1 LNPVLTLIAFLF
13 ALTLLIA
20 VHEYGHYRMAVAC
33 KVPVLVFSIGFGK
46 VLYRW
51 RPARPRPGQ
60 NTEFVIGALPLG
72 GYIQML
78 DSREGDVPPEML
90 PLAFDQ
96 QSLKVRAAIVAAG
109 PLANLLL
116 AVVLFTGLAWWG
128 QPQALPIL
136 ASPVPGSWAEQA
148 GLQGGERVLSVEIDG
163 EPVEDIQRFES
174 LYMLTAK
181 TELNNS
187 AMTWTL
193 RREAGA
199 KHLELRI
206 PSPEELALPST
217 DNNADMSRWRALGL
231 RGPSTLALI
240 GKIEEGSAAQQA
252 GLKPGDQVIRVDGKL
267 VADAQQLRDWI
278 RAKPMSGDARLR
290 EGSQVSSGSN
300 LVATSASNAQIWEID
315 RDGQKLS
322 LAVQPR
328 WTVLPGQAKSEG
340 VMRVGA
346 IVGAPPAT
354 QWVSLG
360 AWEGITQGLGQ
371 VKQLTV
377 MTFNLI
383 GKMLTG
389 GASSKHLSGPIS
401 IAEQAGQSAQLGWA
415 AYVSFLALISV
426 SLGLLNLLPLPMLDG
441 GHLMYYLWES
451 LTGKPV
457 SVAWQRGLQ
466 KVGLALLI
474 SIMTLAVFND
484 LTRLF

>member
-1 LNPVLTLIAFLF
+1 MLTLIAFLF

-20 VHEYGHYRMAVAC
+20 VHEFGHYRMAVAC

-51 RPARPRPGQ
+51 RPARPRLGQ
-60 NTEFVIGALPLG
+60 NTEFVIGTVPLG

-78 DSREGDVPPEML
+78 DSREGDVPPDVL

-116 AVVLFTGLAWWG
+116 AVLLFTGLAWWG

-148 GLQGGERVLSVEIDG
+148 GLQGGERVLTVEIDG
-163 EPVEDIQRFES
+163 ETVEDIQRFES

-181 TELNNS
+181 AELNNS

-193 RREAGA
+193 RREAAA
-199 KHLELRI
+199 KHVELRI

-217 DNNADMSRWRALGL
+217 DSNADMSRWRALGL
-231 RGPSTLALI
+231 RGPSTLSMI
-240 GKIEEGSAAQQA
+240 VKIEEGSAAQQA

-278 RAKPMSGDARLR
+278 RAQPQSLQDDVRLQ
-290 EGSQVSSGSN
+290 EGSQSRAG
-300 LVATSASNAQIWEID
+300 TIAQIWEID
-315 RDGQKLS
+315 RAGQKLT
-322 LAVQPR
+322 LPVQPR
-328 WTVLPGQAKSEG
+328 WTVLPGQDKSEG

-346 IVGAPPAT
+346 IVGAPPET

-360 AWEGITQGLGQ
+360 PWEGIKQGLGQ

>member
-1 LNPVLTLIAFLF
+1 MLTLIAFLF

-51 RPARPRPGQ
+51 RPARPRLGQ

-78 DSREGDVPPEML
+78 DSREGDVPPDVL

-116 AVVLFTGLAWWG
+116 AVLLFTGLAWWG

-148 GLQGGERVLSVEIDG
+148 GLQGGERVLTVEIDG
-163 EPVEDIQRFES
+163 ETVEDIQRFES

-181 TELNNS
+181 SELNNS

-193 RREAGA
+193 RREAAA
-199 KHLELRI
+199 KHVELRI

-217 DNNADMSRWRALGL
+217 DSNADMSRWRALGL
-231 RGPSTLALI
+231 RGPSTLSMI

-278 RAKPMSGDARLR
+278 RAQPQSQPQSLPDDVRLQ
-290 EGSQVSSGSN
+290 EGSQARAG
-300 LVATSASNAQIWEID
+300 TIAQIWEID
-315 RDGQKLS
+315 RAGQKLT
-322 LAVQPR
+322 LPVQPR
-328 WTVLPGQAKSEG
+328 WTVLPGQDKSEG

-346 IVGAPPAT
+346 IVGAPPET

-360 AWEGITQGLGQ
+360 PWEGIKQGLGQ

-401 IAEQAGQSAQLGWA
+401 IAEQAGQSAQLGLA
-415 AYVSFLALISV
+415 AYVSFLGLISV

>member
-1 LNPVLTLIAFLF
+1 MLTLLAFLF

-33 KVPVLVFSIGFGK
+33 KVPVTVFSIGFGK
-46 VLYRW
+46 VVYRW
-51 RPARPRPGQ
+51 RPVHQRAGQ

-78 DSREGDVPPEML
+78 DSREGDVPQDLL

-116 AVVLFTGLAWWG
+116 AVVLFTGLAWYG

-136 ASPVPGSWAEQA
+136 ASPVPESWAERA
-148 GLQGGERVLSVEIDG
+148 GLQGGEQVLSVQIDG
-163 EPVEDIQRFES
+163 EPVEEINRFQS
-174 LYMLTAK
+174 LYLLTTQA
-181 TELNNS
+181 ELANS

-199 KHLELRI
+199 KNLELRV
-206 PSPEELALPST
+206 PSPQDLSLPNTES
-217 DNNADMSRWRALGL
+217 ASESGRWRALGF
-231 RGPSTLALI
+231 RGPSTKALI
-240 GKIEEGSAAQQA
+240 GKLEEGGAAQQA
-252 GLKPGDQVIRVDGKL
+252 GLKPGDHVLRVNGRA

-278 RAKPMSGDARLR
+278 RSKPSQGDGALQD
-290 EGSQVSSGSN
+290 S
-300 LVATSASNAQIWEID
+300 TQIWEVD
-315 RDGQKLS
+315 RQGQWLT
-322 LAVQPR
+322 LQVQPR
-328 WTVLPGQAKSEG
+328 MTVPIGQPPSEG
-340 VMRVGA
+340 VRRVGA
-346 IVGAPPAT
+346 VVGAPPEVH
-354 QWVSLG
+354 WVSWGPL
-360 AWEGITQGLGQ
+360 EGIAEGVGQ
-371 VKQLTV
+371 VKQLTLL
-377 MTFNLI
+377 TGQLI

-389 GASSKHLSGPIS
+389 GASSKHLSGPLS
-401 IAEQAGQSAQLGWA
+401 IAEQAGQSAQLGLA
-415 AYVSFLALISV
+415 AYVSFLGLISV

-474 SIMTLAVFND
+474 SIMSLAVFND